1 MLRLAQH
8 DFKTLNICLCH
19 SERSR
24 RVTSNKQER
33 NMQYF
38 ENEHIN
44 YRDNQLYVEDINVN
58 ELAREFDTP
67 LYIYSKNHFINQYK
81 EFENAFKN
89 INHKIFYAMKANFN
103 LSVINTFVKLGSGVD
118 ANSEGELYRA
128 LKTGVD
134 PSKVILTSVGKTKNE
149 IKLGLEK
156 NVLMIKAE
164 SEEEIELINKIAG
177 EMNKIAR
184 VAIRVNPDVDAKTHP
199 YISTGLSSNKFGV
212 DSKTALK
219 IYKRRKDFPHIQFT
233 GIDMHIGSQI
243 TSIDPFVEAV
253 QKLSELYFEIEK
265 DGLKLKHFDVGGG
278 MGVSYNEGSPFSI
291 NEFAERTIPLFNKLG
306 CEIIFEPGRFL
317 TANGGILVTEVLYN
331 KINGNKNFVVV
342 DAAMNDLL
350 RPSIYQAY
358 HHIQPIQKFDDRN
371 EIVADVVGPICES
384 GDYLARDRE
393 ISESKSGE
401 LLAVMSAGAYG
412 MVMTSNYNARR
423 RPAEILVDGD
433 KYSVIRSRETF
444 DHLIWDEKII

>member
-1 MLRLAQH
+1 MH
-8 DFKTLNICLCH
+8 
-19 SERSR
+19 
-24 RVTSNKQER
+24 
-33 NMQYF
+33 YF
-38 ENEHIN
+38 ENEHIRYKN
-44 YRDNQLYVEDINVN
+44 NQLYVEDINVN
-58 ELAREFDTP
+58 KLAKEFETP
-67 LYIYSKNHFINQYK
+67 LYIYSKNHFIKHYN
-81 EFENAFKN
+81 EFENAFKD

-177 EMNKIAR
+177 EMNKAAR

-212 DSKTALK
+212 DSKTALS

-278 MGVSYNEGSPFSI
+278 MGVSYNGGIAFSI
-291 NEFAERTIPLFNKLG
+291 NEFAEQTIPLFKKLI

-331 KINGNKNFVVV
+331 KRNGDKNFIVV

-358 HHIQPIQKFDDRN
+358 HHIQPVQKLDDRN

-423 RPAEILVDGD
+423 RGAEILVDGN

-444 DHLIWDEKII
+444 DHLIWDEKIV

>member
-1 MLRLAQH
+1 MTGNNNTMH
-8 DFKTLNICLCH
+8 
-19 SERSR
+19 
-24 RVTSNKQER
+24 
-33 NMQYF
+33 YF
-38 ENEHIN
+38 ENKHIRYKN
-44 YRDNQLYVEDINVN
+44 NQLYVEEINVN
-58 ELAREFDTP
+58 ELAKEFETP
-67 LYIYSKNHFINQYK
+67 LYIYSKNHFISQYK
-81 EFENAFKN
+81 EFENAFKD

-118 ANSEGELYRA
+118 ANSEGELFRA

-149 IKLGLEK
+149 IKLGLEN

-177 EMNKIAR
+177 EMNKVAP

-199 YISTGLSSNKFGV
+199 YISTGLSRNKFGV
-212 DSKTALK
+212 DSKTALS
-219 IYKRRKDFPHIQFT
+219 IYRRRKDFPNIRFT

-253 QKLSELYFEIEK
+253 EKLSELYFEIEES
-265 DGLKLKHFDVGGG
+265 GLKLDHFDVGGG
-278 MGVSYNEGSPFSI
+278 MGVSYNDGSPFSI
-291 NEFAERTIPLFNKLG
+291 NEFAERTIHLFKKLD

-331 KINGNKNFVVV
+331 KQNGDKNFIIV

-358 HHIQPIQKFDDRN
+358 HHIQPIKKIDDRN
-371 EIVADVVGPICES
+371 EMIADVVGPICET
-384 GDYLARDRE
+384 GDYFARDRE
-393 ISESKSGE
+393 IKESKAGE

-423 RPAEILVDGD
+423 RGAEILVDGN
-433 KYSVIRSRETF
+433 KYSVVRSRETF
-444 DHLIWDEKII
+444 DHLIWDENIV

>member
-1 MLRLAQH
+1 M
-8 DFKTLNICLCH
+8 N
-19 SERSR
+19 
-24 RVTSNKQER
+24 
-33 NMQYF
+33 YF
-38 ENEHIN
+38 ENEHIKYKN
-44 YRDNQLYVEDINVN
+44 NQLYVEDVNVK
-58 ELAREFDTP
+58 ELAKEFETP
-67 LYIYSKNHFINQYK
+67 LYIYSKNHFINQYT
-81 EFENAFKN
+81 EFEKAFSEINA
-89 INHKIFYAMKANFN
+89 KIFFAMKANFN

-128 LKTGVD
+128 LKTGID
-134 PSKVILTSVGKTKNE
+134 PSKIILTSVGKTKNE
-149 IKLGLEK
+149 IRLGLEK

-177 EMNKIAR
+177 GMDKTAR

-212 DSKTALK
+212 NSKTALS
-219 IYKRRKDFPHIQFT
+219 IYKRRKDFKHILFT

-265 DGLKLKHFDVGGG
+265 DGLKLNHFDVGGG
-278 MGVSYNEGSPFSI
+278 IGVSYDGEKTFSI
-291 NEFAERTIPLFNKLG
+291 QEFANKTIPLFKKLN

-331 KINGNKNFVVV
+331 KINGSKNFIVV

-358 HHIQPIQKFDDRN
+358 HHIQPIQKFNDRK
-371 EIVADVVGPICES
+371 EIIADVVGPICET
-384 GDYLARDRE
+384 GDYFARDRN
-393 ISESKSGE
+393 ITESRADE
-401 LLAVMSAGAYG
+401 LLAIMSAGSYG
-412 MVMTSNYNARR
+412 MVMSFNYNGRR
-423 RPAEILVDGD
+423 RAPEVLVDGN
-433 KYSVIRSRETF
+433 KYEVIRSRETF
-444 DHLIWDEKII
+444 DHLIWDEKIV

>member
-1 MLRLAQH
+1 MH
-8 DFKTLNICLCH
+8 
-19 SERSR
+19 
-24 RVTSNKQER
+24 
-33 NMQYF
+33 YF
-38 ENEHIN
+38 ETEFISYKN
-44 YRDNQLYVEDINVN
+44 NQLFIEDININ
-58 ELAREFDTP
+58 DLAKEFETP
-67 LYIYSKNHFINQYK
+67 LYIYSKNHLIKQYQD
-81 EFENAFKN
+81 FENAFN
-89 INHKIFYAMKANFN
+89 SINHKIFYAMKANFN
-103 LSVINTFVKLGSGVD
+103 LSVINEFVKLGSGVD
-118 ANSEGELYRA
+118 VNSEGELFRA

-177 EMNKIAR
+177 EMNKVAR

-212 DSKTALK
+212 DSKTALS
-219 IYKRRKDFPHIQFT
+219 IYKRRKDFTNIQFT

-253 QKLSELYFEIEK
+253 EKLSELYFQIEK
-265 DGLKLKHFDVGGG
+265 DGLRLKHFDVGGG
-278 MGVSYNEGSPFSI
+278 IGVSYNSEKTFSI
-291 NEFAERTIPLFNKLG
+291 NEFAEQTIPLFKKLD

-331 KINGNKNFVVV
+331 KKNGDKNFVII

-358 HHIQPIQKFDDRN
+358 HHIQPVNKFENRN
-371 EIVADVVGPICES
+371 EMVADVVGPICET
-384 GDYLARDRE
+384 GDYFARDRK
-393 ISESKSGE
+393 ITQPKAGE

-423 RPAEILVDGD
+423 RPAEILVDGE

-444 DHLIWDEKII
+444 DHLIWDERIIE

>member
-1 MLRLAQH
+1 MHYLETEYI
-8 DFKTLNICLCH
+8 KYKN
-19 SERSR
+19 
-24 RVTSNKQER
+24 NK
-33 NMQYF
+33 
-38 ENEHIN
+38 
-44 YRDNQLYVEDINVN
+44 LYVEDINVN
-58 ELAREFDTP
+58 ELAKEFDTP
-67 LYIYSKNHFINQYK
+67 LYIYSNNHFINQYRQ
-81 EFENAFKN
+81 FENAFKD

-134 PSKVILTSVGKTKNE
+134 PLKVILTSVGKTKNE

-177 EMNKIAR
+177 EMKKVAP
-184 VAIRVNPDVDAKTHP
+184 VAIRVNPDVDARTHP

-212 DSKTALK
+212 DSKTALS
-219 IYKRRKDFPHIQFT
+219 IYKRRKDFPHIKFS

-253 QKLSELYFEIEK
+253 EKLSELYFKIQK
-265 DGLKLKHFDVGGG
+265 DGLKLEHFDVGGG
-278 MGVSYNEGSPFSI
+278 IGISYDDEKTFSI
-291 NEFAERTIPLFNKLG
+291 NEFAERTIPLFKKLD

-331 KINGNKNFVVV
+331 KRNGEKNFLVV

-358 HHIQPIQKFDDRN
+358 HHVQPI
-371 EIVADVVGPICES
+371 EIFENRKNIIADVVGPVCES

-393 ISESKSGE
+393 IVESKLGE

-423 RPAEILVDGD
+423 RPAEILVNGD
-433 KYSVIRSRETF
+433 KYTVIRSRETF
-444 DHLIWDEKII
+444 DHLIWDEKIV

>member
-1 MLRLAQH
+1 MH
-8 DFKTLNICLCH
+8 
-19 SERSR
+19 
-24 RVTSNKQER
+24 
-33 NMQYF
+33 YF

-44 YRDNQLYVEDINVN
+44 YKNNQLYVEDINVDD
-58 ELAREFDTP
+58 LTKEFGTP

-81 EFENAFKN
+81 EFEKAFTG
-89 INHKIFYAMKANFN
+89 INVKIFYAMKANFN

-134 PSKVILTSVGKTKNE
+134 PSKIILTSVGKTKNE
-149 IKLGLEK
+149 IRLGLEN

-164 SEEEIELINKIAG
+164 SEEEIELINKIAA
-177 EMNKIAR
+177 EMKKVAR

-212 DSKTALK
+212 DSKTALS

-253 QKLSELYFEIEK
+253 EKLSELYFQIEK
-265 DGLKLKHFDVGGG
+265 DGLKLTHFDVGGG
-278 MGVSYNEGSPFSI
+278 IGVSYNSEKTFSI
-291 NEFAERTIPLFNKLG
+291 NEFAERTIPLFKKLN
-306 CEIIFEPGRFL
+306 CEIIFEPGRYL

-331 KINGNKNFVVV
+331 KRNGEKNFIVV

-358 HHIQPIQKFDDRN
+358 HHIQPTKKFNDRKN
-371 EIVADVVGPICES
+371 IVADIVGPICES
-384 GDYLARDRE
+384 GDYLARERE
-393 ISESKSGE
+393 ITESNSGE

-412 MVMTSNYNARR
+412 MVMSSNYNARR
-423 RPAEILVDGD
+423 RPAEILVDRN

-444 DHLIWDEKII
+444 DHLIWDEKIV